1 VAGAVAGRVLADDS
15 IDRAA
20 LGAALAGSGAVVEE
34 FDGGG
39 ALAGNDVVGV
49 VSWERRVGEAEL
61 AALPRLRVVMT
72 PSVGFDHLDLDA
84 ARRHGGVWVCHVP
97 DYCIDE
103 MADTALALALALM
116 RGVVALDRRVRAGFW
131 DAEAA
136 GPLRRIRGTRLGVV
150 GFGRIGAAVAARAT
164 AVGFE
169 VWASDPAVGDDAM
182 RAAGVR
188 PAALGELLGA
198 CHVVSLH
205 APLTP
210 ATRGLVG
217 AAEIAAMPPGALLVN
232 TARAA
237 LCDTGALLAALG
249 EGRLGGV
256 ALDVLDV
263 EPPTPGHPA
272 PQHPN
277 LIVTPHSAYASPEA
291 EAELQRRVAAAVRA
305 ALDGGAP
312 DGALVAPRR

>member
-1 VAGAVAGRVLADDS
+1 
-15 IDRAA
+15 
-20 LGAALAGSGAVVEE
+20 
-34 FDGGG
+34 
-39 ALAGNDVVGV
+39 
-49 VSWERRVGEAEL
+49 
-61 AALPRLRVVMT
+61 
-72 PSVGFDHLDLDA
+72 
-84 ARRHGGVWVCHVP
+84 
-97 DYCIDE
+97 

-169 VWASDPAVGDDAM
+169 VWASDPAVSGDAM

-188 PAALGELLGA
+188 PAPLGELLAA

-210 ATRGLVG
+210 ATQGLLG
-217 AAEIAAMPPGALLVN
+217 AAEIAAMPSGALLVN
-232 TARAA
+232 TARAG
-237 LCDTGALLAALG
+237 LCDTAALLAALRD
-249 EGRLGGV
+249 GRLGGA

-263 EPPTPGHPA
+263 EPPTPAHPA
-272 PQHPN
+272 PQLPN